1 MKMDECWIL
10 TGGEPPCSRRLQESL
25 AAASWLICADSGA
38 DYARDLG
45 LIPWMI
51 CGDLDS
57 VDPETVEH
65 FRRLEVPFRTVP
77 ARKDYTD
84 TELALELA
92 LASGATSIVLTGTDG
107 RRLDHLLGNY
117 LLTVRY
123 AARAAIRI
131 EADRHTAWAVTTEL
145 KAGGVPGETWSL
157 IPLTDVE
164 KVSVSGFVYPLAET
178 DLKTGSSLGI
188 SNVLEG
194 AEAGILV
201 RSGVLLVVRNFIC

>member
-1 MKMDECWIL
+1 MKRDECWIL
-10 TGGEPPCSRRLQESL
+10 TGGEPPRSGRLHEML
-25 AAASWLICADSGA
+25 AAAPWLICADSGA
-38 DYARDLG
+38 DHARALG
-45 LIPWMI
+45 LVPRMI

-57 VDPETVEH
+57 VDPDTVEY
-65 FRRLEVPFRTVP
+65 FRRLGVPFRTVP
-77 ARKDYTD
+77 SRKDYTD

-92 LASGATSIVLTGTDG
+92 LASGASSIVLTGTDG

-131 EADRHTAWAVTTEL
+131 ESDCHTAWAVTEEL
-145 KAGGVPGETWSL
+145 SAQGVPGETWSL

-164 KVSVSGFVYPLAET
+164 KASVRGFVYPLEET

-188 SNVLEG
+188 SNILEEDT
-194 AEAGILV
+194 AVIRLKT
-201 RSGVLLVVRNFIC
+201 GVLLVVRNLIC